1 MRPTP
6 TYIYTWQWPARKLID
21 YFGHCTRLN
30 SMFALIGY
38 SMLRI
43 FLESFKGGETRGA
56 FHSMKTSGL
65 NFRRLTEKTTTL
77 HGARYTKNFR
87 EFWLKGK
94 RPRANIS
101 FSQWKTQ
108 LVSGAFSFTWKRG
121 PWERGLIQRLVN
133 MYIMQRWWFMIGQLK
148 SKVIKSIKKQ
158 VLLLKIFIL
167 CPLWKL

>member
-1 MRPTP
+1 MVNHSQNKT
-6 TYIYTWQWPARKLID
+6 KLVVSAGKTECVRNETIGLD
-21 YFGHCTRLN
+21 FV
-30 SMFALIGY
+30 SSPMFALIGY

-43 FLESFKGGETRGA
+43 FLESIKGGETRGA

-133 MYIMQRWWFMIGQLK
+133 MYIMQR
-148 SKVIKSIKKQ
+148 
-158 VLLLKIFIL
+158 
-167 CPLWKL
+167 